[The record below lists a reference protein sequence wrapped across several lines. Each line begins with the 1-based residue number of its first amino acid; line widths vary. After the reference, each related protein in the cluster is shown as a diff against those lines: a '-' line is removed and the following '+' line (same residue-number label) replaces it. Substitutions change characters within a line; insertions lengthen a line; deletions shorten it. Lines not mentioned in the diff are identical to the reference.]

1 MQAICNPPRGC
12 QLAYADLEAFP
23 LSSKRAGYDMF
34 KQKAV
39 VEQVRAARVEEA
51 DVLHGS
57 KPDGPNHRNMLQK
70 LLGGVST
77 DWHSLRL
84 RCAQDSLRLPV
95 LAGWPLGRR
104 VQPGQF
110 SLHSLVGCADLQ
122 NAVPAGLHRSCVSPA
137 TLCCGCVPCVQ
148 LPRLRML
155 MRRRPACWSHLSC
168 CQRARS
174 RWCSSP

>member
-23 LSSKRAGYDMF
+23 LSSKQAGYDMF

-84 RCAQDSLRLPV
+84 CCAEDSLRLPV
-95 LAGWPLGRR
+95 LAW
-104 VQPGQF
+104 
-110 SLHSLVGCADLQ
+110 
-122 NAVPAGLHRSCVSPA
+122 
-137 TLCCGCVPCVQ
+137 
-148 LPRLRML
+148 
-155 MRRRPACWSHLSC
+155 
-168 CQRARS
+168 
-174 RWCSSP
+174 